1 MDIDE
6 SNKTGLLKIA
16 YNCRKA
22 TYLIERKQLTEI
34 TSREK
39 IELKIHLAGCSVC
52 RIFQKQSLSINRMVK
67 NLFNAKHT
75 DFKLDERFKK
85 DLKER
90 IVSKLGETGKE

>member
-22 TYLIERKQLTEI
+22 TYLIEKKQLSEI
-34 TSREK
+34 SVREK

-52 RIFQKQSLSINRMVK
+52 KTFEKQSLLINHMIK
-67 NLFNAKHT
+67 NLFTINEA
-75 DFKLDERFKK
+75 DAKLDEPFKTE
-85 DLKER
+85 LRER
-90 IVSKLGETGKE
+90 IKNKLGNS

>member
-22 TYLIERKQLTEI
+22 TYLIEKKQLSEI
-34 TSREK
+34 SVREK

-52 RIFQKQSLSINRMVK
+52 KTFEKQSVLINHMIK
-67 NLFNAKHT
+67 NLFTINEA
-75 DFKLDERFKK
+75 DAKLDEPFKTE
-85 DLKER
+85 LRER
-90 IVSKLGETGKE
+90 IKNKLGNS